1 MAFKVHTITKYNY
14 SFDARLGGIGTLQLS
29 SDTNKVLDITFV
41 EDNAA
46 VSAPTFTADLET
58 AKATF
63 KSKALAGLID
73 MLRNESP
80 VKVTINN
87 QAPGFV
93 FIHTG
98 VETVGEGES

>member
-1 MAFKVHTITKYNY
+1 MAFKVHTITRYNY
-14 SFDARLGGIGTLQLS
+14 SFDARLNGPGSLQLW
-29 SDTNKVLDITFV
+29 SDTHKVLEITFV

-46 VSAPTFTADLET
+46 VTAPTLAADLES

-63 KSKALAGLID
+63 KSKALAGLVD

-93 FIHTG
+93 YISAG
-98 VETVGEGES
+98 LEAVGEGES